1 LILGTFLFSSKQNLV
16 MANQSKVS
24 FLGLKIVTPEGFK
37 SKSVEELGSMEFVVK
52 VDYGS
57 FADPLFYSS
66 PRLRAVIE
74 KYPKLIGD
82 KIGTMEYSGFSFSK
96 KSPVLHV
103 LNYPFLYLK
112 KELLD
117 FKGKGFALELERK
130 VISAIK
136 QRFGNVIIKPLA
148 LVSLERRKRLI
159 SRGIKAGAVSGYSQS
174 ATGMLSKI
182 NATRRANRKRFRLKK

>member
-1 LILGTFLFSSKQNLV
+1 
-16 MANQSKVS
+16 MANQNKVS
-24 FLGLKIVTPEGFK
+24 FLGLRIVAPEGFE

-57 FADPLFYSS
+57 FADTLFYSS

-74 KYPKLIGD
+74 KYPKFIG
-82 KIGTMEYSGFSFSK
+82 KRIGTMEYSGYAYSK

-103 LNYPFLYLK
+103 LNYPFFCLRG
-112 KELLD
+112 KEITE
-117 FKGKGFALELERK
+117 FKHKGFALELERK

-148 LVSLERRKRLI
+148 LVTLERRKQLL

-182 NATRRANRKRFRLKK
+182 NATRKANRKRFRLKK